1 MDKIIN
7 NANPLSGAINKK
19 VPDKG
24 FRVLAA
30 FTLVELIVVITILA
44 ILATVGFVSFSGYLA
59 GTRDVNRVSQLK
71 SMSDAL
77 ELYRTKK
84 DLPTPDD
91 FVEIKTNTRTIAYQG
106 YIGKDV
112 LETIEYTESGLDPKD
127 KQYFSYYLTRNKK
140 YFQLM
145 ALLEE
150 PSEDVVARVNTRF
163 TPTNAIDYT
172 DRFPKTTGKKLGI

>member
-1 MDKIIN
+1 MKKGKQINSPII
-7 NANPLSGAINKK
+7 PFH
-19 VPDKG
+19 KG
-24 FRVLAA
+24 DEHRA

-91 FVEIKTNTRTIAYQG
+91 FVEIRTDATTIAYQG
-106 YIGKDV
+106 YIGKNV
-112 LETIEYTESGLDPKD
+112 LETIE
-127 KQYFSYYLTRNKK
+127 
-140 YFQLM
+140 
-145 ALLEE
+145 
-150 PSEDVVARVNTRF
+150 
-163 TPTNAIDYT
+163 
-172 DRFPKTTGKKLGI
+172 